1 MTDIVDQQII
11 RRVQGEFPLAPAP
24 YRLMAEEIGISETE
38 LLERLRRMK
47 AVGILRKMGAVLQ
60 HRRAGFHG
68 NALCCW
74 KISAESMNR
83 VTTRMVDCT
92 YISHVYLRRPHE
104 KWPYNLYT
112 VFHSHTR
119 EECLDRVKAMA
130 KEIGV
135 TEYRVLFSRKNW
147 KRSQLALL
155 QKQPEE

>member
-47 AVGILRKMGAVLQ
+47 ATGVLRKMGAVLQ

-74 KISAESMNR
+74 RIPAESMNG
-83 VTTRMVDCT
+83 VAVRMVECAH
-92 YISHVYLRRPHE
+92 ISHVYLRRPHE

-112 VFHSHTR
+112 VFHSYTR
-119 EECLDRVKAMA
+119 EDCLERVKAMA

-147 KRSQLALL
+147 KRSQLTLL
-155 QKQPEE
+155 KQFEE